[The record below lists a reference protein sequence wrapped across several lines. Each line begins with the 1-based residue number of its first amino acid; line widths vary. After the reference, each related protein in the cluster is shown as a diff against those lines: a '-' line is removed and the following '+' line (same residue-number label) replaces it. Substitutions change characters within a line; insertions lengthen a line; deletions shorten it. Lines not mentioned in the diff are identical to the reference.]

1 MRKYLL
7 STSALAGAALLSSA
21 ALADVS
27 ISGNFEFDYA
37 AKDSNIAA
45 NDGNLMGHDQ
55 EVNVA
60 FTNKTDSGL
69 TITAQNQFKTSSGA
83 QDDVSVSVSGGFGTI
98 TMGKT
103 DGANA
108 NYEMNALGLVQEE
121 DTGELNNNASNTT
134 ATIAVNTAGA
144 GGQNN
149 QISYHLPAMGGL
161 TAGISVGTGTAVTK
175 NDEWSAFG
183 LKYAMDAGGA
193 AITVGY
199 STKTT
204 ETAAGTADN
213 DKTSMGIQV
222 GVGALTVAASQG
234 NTEGADEDVTA
245 TSAGISYDLGNGL
258 IVSAGVTSSEDDLDA
273 GEEYDL
279 TTYEAAYTIASG
291 LSAVL
296 NVSDF
301 DYENGT
307 DVDSGKSYVDI
318 NGTTTSLTIKA
329 TF

>member
-21 ALADVS
+21 AVADVS

-37 AKDSNIAA
+37 SRDSNIAA
-45 NDGNLMGHDQ
+45 NDGNDMGHDQ

-121 DTGELNNNASNTT
+121 EGGTLSTTTAGTT
-134 ATIAVNTAGA
+134 ATIATSTSGS
-144 GGQNN
+144 GGNN
-149 QISYHLPAMGGL
+149 EQVSYHLPAMGGL
-161 TAGISVGTGTAVTK
+161 TAGFSYGTGTIAS
-175 NDEWSAFG
+175 NNEYSAFG
-183 LKYAMDAGGA
+183 FKYAMEAGGA
-193 AITVGY
+193 AVTLGY

-204 ETAAGTADN
+204 ETATAAD
-213 DKTSMGIQV
+213 DDRTSMGVDIV
-222 GVGALTVAASQG
+222 MGALKLGLSQG
-234 NTEGADEDVTA
+234 NTETATADETVN
-245 TSAGISYDLGNGL
+245 SAGISYDLGNGL
-258 IVSAGVTSSEDDLDA
+258 VVAAGVTSSEDDDDA
-273 GEEYDL
+273 GEEYDM

-296 NVSDF
+296 NVTDF

-307 DVDSGKSYVDI
+307 GSSSVSSNDY
-318 NGTTTSLTIKA
+318 NGTNTSLTIKA

>member
-1 MRKYLL
+1 
-7 STSALAGAALLSSA
+7 
-21 ALADVS
+21 
-27 ISGNFEFDYA
+27 
-37 AKDSNIAA
+37 
-45 NDGNLMGHDQ
+45 
-55 EVNVA
+55 
-60 FTNKTDSGL
+60 
-69 TITAQNQFKTSSGA
+69 
-83 QDDVSVSVSGGFGTI
+83 
-98 TMGKT
+98 
-103 DGANA
+103 
-108 NYEMNALGLVQEE
+108 
-121 DTGELNNNASNTT
+121 
-134 ATIAVNTAGA
+134 
-144 GGQNN
+144 
-149 QISYHLPAMGGL
+149 MGGL
-161 TAGISVGTGTAVTK
+161 TAGISVGTGAAVTK